1 MKAPS
6 MQRYILTEELRQKLK
21 DPLGLLVEG
30 KKNETMDK
38 LKSIIDGK
46 RPKRVISVGDI
57 VSRNASQFSI
67 PVDVNI
73 IDNIVMREKIED
85 FEFRTKRTFQIN
97 NPAGTIELLAWQAIK
112 EAIKVGDS
120 TVLVNG
126 EEDLLTLVSII
137 EAPLKSIVFYGQ
149 PNKGIVIVEV
159 GEEKKKE
166 AKEII
171 NSMTIK

>member
-6 MQRYILTEELRQKLK
+6 MQRYILTEELRLKLK

-38 LKSIIDGK
+38 LRSIIDEK
-46 RPKRVISVGDI
+46 KPKRVISVGDI

-73 IDNIVMREKIED
+73 IDNMAMREEIED
-85 FEFRTKRTFQIN
+85 FKFSTKRTFQIN
-97 NPAGTIELLAWQAIK
+97 NSAGVIELLAWQAIK
-112 EAIKVGDS
+112 EAIKVGNS

-137 EAPLKSIVFYGQ
+137 EAPLKSIVVYGQ

-171 NSMTIK
+171 NSMTME